1 MSPVGSDYTDQED
14 FFEQLVKGENNEE
27 MEVFWKTHKKRL
39 VKRGHLIIPE
49 SEKKKHSKEKKNLL
63 NLESD

>member
-27 MEVFWKTHKKRL
+27 MQAFWNTH
-39 VKRGHLIIPE
+39 
-49 SEKKKHSKEKKNLL
+49 
-63 NLESD
+63 